1 MQNLKFSG
9 HESFVCKQLWPKKGF
24 DFLNY
29 GRGFSD
35 PDAVVELGVGKNMV
49 LSIRFWLKSIGLT
62 DENEGLTTLAN
73 KILSNNGYDPYLE
86 DIGTIWLLH
95 YMLVSNEYASI
106 YNIIFNDFLKINN
119 EFSRLTLH
127 NYLKRISTNGNGNSH
142 NEKTVTTDI
151 NVFLRN
157 YLLPASDSKI
167 SSFEDEYSSLFL
179 DLDLIRSFKR
189 EGIEEKTKEYFII
202 ERKERKSLP
211 KEIFLYVVLQ
221 SLKSGK
227 SISFNEL
234 LSGHNSVGNIF
245 QLNREGIY
253 QKIEELQSPLGY
265 IKFTQTAGVPVLT
278 FTELPNP
285 LDILAS
291 YYENVHVYT
300 IN

>member
-1 MQNLKFSG
+1 MQNFKFSG
-9 HESFVCKQLWPKKGF
+9 HESFVCKQLWPKKAF
-24 DFLNY
+24 DFLNQ
-29 GRGFSD
+29 GHSFNN

-62 DENEGLTTLAN
+62 DENEELTTLAK

-86 DIGTIWLLH
+86 DIGTIWLFH

-106 YNIIFNDFLKINN
+106 YNLIFNDFLKINN

-127 NYLKRISTNGNGNSH
+127 NYLKRISTSGDGNSY

-151 NVFLRN
+151 NVFFRN
-157 YLLPASDSKI
+157 YLLPGSESKI

-234 LSGHNSVGNIF
+234 LSGYNSVGNIF

-253 QKIEELQSPLGY
+253 QKIEELQSSFDY

-285 LDILAS
+285 LDILSS

-300 IN
+300 IH